1 MVTQRGGRGG
11 AEPPATP
18 PRDESDAAEAAP
30 PARRSGGRH
39 AAGSRRRA
47 TVSENG
53 LARNGNSAEAAHENG
68 QAGHDQVA
76 GGGEHAAGNGRAASG
91 SGNGRASRATARAA
105 AEDRATAASAEAS
118 RAASSNGNGRATRA
132 TSRAAASAEGS
143 RATSRAAAAAQ
154 TSAETPAENDAKPRT
169 RRAARTSRPAPDADN
184 APTAEMP
191 AVSDAEDTAV
201 RAKQIPEAAVAR
213 LAVYLRILSG
223 LAEQG
228 ATTVSSEELS
238 AAAGVNS
245 AKLRKDLSYLGSYG
259 TRGVGYE
266 VQVLVSQIERILGLT
281 RQHRV
286 AVVGIGNLGHALA
299 NYGGFP
305 GRGFPVE
312 ALFDLDPD
320 LIGVPV
326 GGLPVSHMDDIP
338 RVCSEREISVGIIA
352 TPPTAAQ
359 SVCDRLVAGGV
370 QCILNFAPVVLQV
383 PAHVEVRKVDL
394 AVELQILS
402 FHVARRAD
410 SAASAGSA
418 GENQGNT
425 GLPGTGGA
433 ADNGSGGRNGAGTD
447 GGLGMVVR

>member
-1 MVTQRGGRGG
+1 
-11 AEPPATP
+11 
-18 PRDESDAAEAAP
+18 
-30 PARRSGGRH
+30 
-39 AAGSRRRA
+39 
-47 TVSENG
+47 
-53 LARNGNSAEAAHENG
+53 
-68 QAGHDQVA
+68 
-76 GGGEHAAGNGRAASG
+76 
-91 SGNGRASRATARAA
+91 
-105 AEDRATAASAEAS
+105 
-118 RAASSNGNGRATRA
+118 
-132 TSRAAASAEGS
+132 
-143 RATSRAAAAAQ
+143 
-154 TSAETPAENDAKPRT
+154 
-169 RRAARTSRPAPDADN
+169 
-184 APTAEMP
+184 MP
-191 AVSDAEDTAV
+191 AVSEVEDTAV

-213 LAVYLRILSG
+213 LAVYLRVLSG

-238 AAAGVNS
+238 ASAGVNS

-266 VQVLVSQIERILGLT
+266 VRVLVSQIERILGLT

-312 ALFDLDPD
+312 ALFDTDPD
-320 LIGVPV
+320 LIGIPV
-326 GGLPVSHMDDIP
+326 GGIPVSHLEEIP
-338 RVCSEREISVGIIA
+338 RICAERQISVGIIA

-370 QCILNFAPVVLQV
+370 QCILNFAPVVLRV

-410 SAASAGSA
+410 HAEAAA
-418 GENQGNT
+418 QHRGNP
-425 GLPGTGGA
+425 GLPGAGLPI
-433 ADNGSGGRNGAGTD
+433 DNGGTGDGRNGAGTD

>member
-1 MVTQRGGRGG
+1 MVTQRGGRSG

-18 PRDESDAAEAAP
+18 PRDESDVAESAP
-30 PARRSGGRH
+30 PTARRSGGRH

-47 TVSENG
+47 AVSENG
-53 LARNGNSAEAAHENG
+53 LARNGNSATGAENG
-68 QAGHDQVA
+68 DDQVA
-76 GGGEHAAGNGRAASG
+76 GGGEHAAGNGRV
-91 SGNGRASRATARAA
+91 SGNG
-105 AEDRATAASAEAS
+105 
-118 RAASSNGNGRATRA
+118 RAASSNGNGRA
-132 TSRAAASAEGS
+132 SRAAAGEHAEGNG
-143 RATSRAAAAAQ
+143 RASRAAAGEHAEGNGRASRAAAGEHAEGNGRASQASTRAAAAEAQ
-154 TSAETPAENDAKPRT
+154 TETQAEAESDAKPRT

-410 SAASAGSA
+410 SAGSA
-418 GENQGNT
+418 GENRGNT
-425 GLPGTGGA
+425 GLPGAGGP
-433 ADNGSGGRNGAGTD
+433 ADNGSGRNGAGTD

>member
-1 MVTQRGGRGG
+1 MVTQRGR
-11 AEPPATP
+11 
-18 PRDESDAAEAAP
+18 RDAADSP
-30 PARRSGGRH
+30 GRVPRRP
-39 AAGSRRRA
+39 RRQA
-47 TVSENG
+47 T
-53 LARNGNSAEAAHENG
+53 
-68 QAGHDQVA
+68 
-76 GGGEHAAGNGRAASG
+76 
-91 SGNGRASRATARAA
+91 
-105 AEDRATAASAEAS
+105 
-118 RAASSNGNGRATRA
+118 
-132 TSRAAASAEGS
+132 
-143 RATSRAAAAAQ
+143 
-154 TSAETPAENDAKPRT
+154 
-169 RRAARTSRPAPDADN
+169 PDADN

-191 AVSDAEDTAV
+191 AVPAERNGDAPEAV
-201 RAKQIPEAAVAR
+201 RAKSIPEAAVAR
-213 LAVYLRILSG
+213 LAVYLRVLSG
-223 LAEQG
+223 MSEQG

-238 AAAGVNS
+238 QAAGVNS

-266 VQVLVSQIERILGLT
+266 VGVLVSQIERILGLT
-281 RQHRV
+281 RQHKV

-312 ALFDLDPD
+312 ALFDLDAD

-338 RVCSEREISVGIIA
+338 RICAERGISIGVIA

-383 PAHVEVRKVDL
+383 PAHIEVRKVDL

-410 SAASAGSA
+410 DAAG
-418 GENQGNT
+418 NQGNS
-425 GLPGTGGA
+425 GLPGAGLPS
-433 ADNGSGGRNGAGTD
+433 DNGKGGRNGSGPD
-447 GGLGMVVR
+447 GGREMVVRS

>member
-1 MVTQRGGRGG
+1 MT
-11 AEPPATP
+11 
-18 PRDESDAAEAAP
+18 
-30 PARRSGGRH
+30 
-39 AAGSRRRA
+39 
-47 TVSENG
+47 SENG
-53 LARNGNSAEAAHENG
+53 LAHNGNG
-68 QAGHDQVA
+68 QVVA
-76 GGGEHAAGNGRAASG
+76 GGEHAADAGRVAGNGAG
-91 SGNGRASRATARAA
+91 SRSRA
-105 AEDRATAASAEAS
+105 
-118 RAASSNGNGRATRA
+118 NGNGQ
-132 TSRAAASAEGS
+132 
-143 RATSRAAAAAQ
+143 AAAQ
-154 TSAETPAENDAKPRT
+154 TSRTAPNADNPNTAASSRAAGNGTRSARENANDNANTPDPVDSPKRT
-169 RRAARTSRPAPDADN
+169 RRSRTAPDADN

-191 AVSDAEDTAV
+191 AVSEAEDTVV

-266 VQVLVSQIERILGLT
+266 VSVLVSQIERILGLT

-326 GGLPVSHMDDIP
+326 GGLPVSHLDDIP

-402 FHVARRAD
+402 FLVARSADRAG
-410 SAASAGSA
+410 AALENQP
-418 GENQGNT
+418 ENQGDT
-425 GLPGTGGA
+425 GLPGTGSPL
-433 ADNGSGGRNGAGTD
+433 DNGKTGGGRNGAGTD

>member
-1 MVTQRGGRGG
+1 
-11 AEPPATP
+11 
-18 PRDESDAAEAAP
+18 
-30 PARRSGGRH
+30 
-39 AAGSRRRA
+39 
-47 TVSENG
+47 
-53 LARNGNSAEAAHENG
+53 
-68 QAGHDQVA
+68 
-76 GGGEHAAGNGRAASG
+76 
-91 SGNGRASRATARAA
+91 
-105 AEDRATAASAEAS
+105 
-118 RAASSNGNGRATRA
+118 
-132 TSRAAASAEGS
+132 
-143 RATSRAAAAAQ
+143 
-154 TSAETPAENDAKPRT
+154 
-169 RRAARTSRPAPDADN
+169 
-184 APTAEMP
+184 MP
-191 AVSDAEDTAV
+191 AVAGVEDTAV

-213 LAVYLRILSG
+213 LAVYLRVLSG
-223 LAEQG
+223 MAEQG

-238 AAAGVNS
+238 GSAGVNS

-286 AVVGIGNLGHALA
+286 AVIGIGNLGHALA

-312 ALFDLDPD
+312 ALFDTDPD
-320 LIGVPV
+320 LVGIPV
-326 GGLPVSHMDDIP
+326 GGIPVSHLEDIP
-338 RVCSEREISVGIIA
+338 RICSEREISVGIIA

-410 SAASAGSA
+410 RA
-418 GENQGNT
+418 GEAPENRGT
-425 GLPGTGGA
+425 PGLPDAGLPIDNGGTG
-433 ADNGSGGRNGAGTD
+433 DGRNSAGTD